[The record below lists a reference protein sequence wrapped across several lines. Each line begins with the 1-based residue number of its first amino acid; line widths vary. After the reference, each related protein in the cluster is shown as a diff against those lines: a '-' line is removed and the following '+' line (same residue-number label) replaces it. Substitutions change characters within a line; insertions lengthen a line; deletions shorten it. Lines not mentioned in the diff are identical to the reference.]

1 MNVMQMTTQL
11 SGITQSHLPFNQNG
25 KMNDSISG
33 LIKKYT
39 MLLQITNIITC
50 INLKKSNSGCN

>member
-11 SGITQSHLPFNQNG
+11 SGITQSHLPFNQDE
-25 KMNDSISG
+25 KMSESNPE

-39 MLLQITNIITC
+39 TLQITNTITC
-50 INLKKSNSGCN
+50 IN